1 MPFVYGQGEKKS
13 GGGRGGGGGSAS
25 SPSGGSGP
33 TCTLGQLVA
42 AISGRK
48 DGAGVGDGAGGT
60 GAGYDADAPV
70 RPLRARISALNN
82 TVKEGEMPTVVA
94 IAGFSP
100 AAEAVPS
107 PAAGGGG
114 GEERGDEVEKGAKVA
129 IAEDGA
135 VRGRGKWG
143 VMGGYHLRWEFET
156 MNLDLG
162 GDKIVRAAGEGEEG
176 IRDLYE
182 FFLDQNLLILAWKD
196 APKKEDA
203 IVFVRDE
210 VPR

>member
-1 MPFVYGQGEKKS
+1 MPFVYGEGERS
-13 GGGRGGGGGSAS
+13 GGGSAS
-25 SPSGGSGP
+25 SPSSGSGP

-48 DGAGVGDGAGGT
+48 DGAGAGDGSS
-60 GAGYDADAPV
+60 GAAVGYNADTPV
-70 RPLRARISALNN
+70 RPLRARISALTN

-94 IAGFSP
+94 VAGFSP
-100 AAEAVPS
+100 AAEAIPIPS
-107 PAAGGGG
+107 AAAGGGG
-114 GEERGDEVEKGAKVA
+114 GEGKRDEDEKDANVTA
-129 IAEDGA
+129 AEDGA

-162 GDKIVRAAGEGEEG
+162 GDKIVRAGGAGGEGG
-176 IRDLYE
+176 RDLYE